1 MAKGGFVERD
11 LGYSRILRE
20 LAELESTVVEVGIQN
35 DGTSSDDG
43 VLVAHYAAVNEFG
56 GGHVPE
62 RSFMRSTFDQTVN
75 KLVKMRA
82 QIVSGVYDGRFP
94 ASRGAGFLGE
104 QHQQDIQR
112 TITSH
117 PPPPNAPATVK
128 RKKSSG
134 TLVDQGLMRQTVRWV
149 AKPSGRGGGL
159 RALARQVFKGTR

>member
-11 LGYSRILRE
+11 LGYSRILHE

-35 DGTSSDDG
+35 DGTSSDNG

-75 KLVKMRA
+75 KLVKTRA
-82 QIVSGVYDGRFP
+82 QIISGVYDGRFP

-104 QHQQDIQR
+104 LHQQDIQK

-128 RKKSSG
+128 RKGSSG
-134 TLVDQGLMRQTVRWV
+134 TLVDQGLMRQTIRWV
-149 AKPSGRGGGL
+149 AKPSGRGGAMH
-159 RALARQVFKGTR
+159 ALARKVFRGKA